1 MTGHG
6 ERDQPRRFES
16 TATEPMARGVEFGE
30 SNREEIDA
38 TVRHYL
44 ELFSGPAALSMDRI
58 AELAASG
65 LAAVDSW
72 APEIGQEIRG
82 IAQGANQSLQNLA
95 AINSRTEI
103 LATSTTN
110 FRGECSTVVHLGGV
124 ANPYPE
130 TQQNWD
136 WYSAFSN
143 DWLIWS
149 FELGD
154 GRRVETM
161 TEYGIVAKVGC
172 NSSGVGLHFNI
183 LHHRDDGR
191 RMGVPV
197 HVVARRVLETSTD
210 AASALQTIASA
221 SLSASTTLTVVSG
234 GRAGKVAVSVEASP
248 NDLGFVFP
256 DETGLLVHTNHFL
269 TDPARLGDT
278 EHRFYPDTVLRYD
291 SLVRELKA
299 SSTLDQKESIAEALS
314 SRVGG
319 ALAVCC
325 QPDRSRPPEF
335 QFETLAHVRLDLKN
349 GRVIASPG
357 GPSPR
362 E

>member
-6 ERDQPRRFES
+6 ERDRSKRFES

-38 TVRHYL
+38 TVGHYL
-44 ELFSGPAALSMDRI
+44 ELFSGPAELNADRI
-58 AELAASG
+58 AQLAAGS
-65 LAAVDSW
+65 LAAIDSW
-72 APEIGQEIRG
+72 APEIGREIRG
-82 IAQGANQSLQNLA
+82 IALGANQPLENLA
-95 AINSRTEI
+95 AINSRTEL
-103 LATSTTN
+103 LAASTTN
-110 FRGECSTVVHLGGV
+110 FRGECSTVVHLGS
-124 ANPYPE
+124 ATDPYPE
-130 TQQNWD
+130 AQQNWD

-149 FELGD
+149 FELED

-183 LHHRDDGR
+183 LHHRDDGG

-234 GRAGKVAVSVEASP
+234 GKAGKVAVSVEASP

-278 EHRFYPDTVLRYD
+278 EHRLYPDTVLRYD
-291 SLVRELKA
+291 SLVRELTSNPA
-299 SSTLDQKESIAEALS
+299 TDQKESITEALS

-325 QPDRSRPPEF
+325 RPDRSRPPEF
-335 QFETLAHVRLDLKN
+335 QFETLVHVRLDLEN
-349 GRVIASPG
+349 GRVLASPG
-357 GPSPR
+357 GPNPR
-362 E
+362 T